1 MAKKK
6 SENIE
11 QNTEI
16 SEEPVVI
23 EQETIQKPKKKRVP
37 TEKQKAAFDKLQEAN
52 KVRWAKKKEEKEKEV
67 NLSTEEKNEI
77 KQYNKS
83 YGLKNDKASVSKD
96 VAEEEEEEEEQVVIK
111 KKAPKKK
118 KKQKIII
125 EEDSSSDSE
134 NEIIIRRSR
143 GKNRSKKQQLHNA
156 GYANDIKEESK
167 KEESK
172 KEESKKEEPIDIT
185 PIEKDVPLTKKFTA
199 SQILKGIG
207 L

>member
-1 MAKKK
+1 ILPLEFVIVILVPCVSVLVSKLPVVPLPINKEPFTTLPLKSYLVLILDKLFSPFKLLTLLLDSPFKLLDIYYIIILFLFKIILFIYIIMAKKK

-83 YGLKNDKASVSKD
+83 YGLKNDKA
-96 VAEEEEEEEEQVVIK
+96 
-111 KKAPKKK
+111 
-118 KKQKIII
+118 
-125 EEDSSSDSE
+125 
-134 NEIIIRRSR
+134 
-143 GKNRSKKQQLHNA
+143 
-156 GYANDIKEESK
+156 
-167 KEESK
+167 
-172 KEESKKEEPIDIT
+172 
-185 PIEKDVPLTKKFTA
+185 
-199 SQILKGIG
+199 
-207 L
+207 